1 MTPKRQLPMKEVS
14 FTVISG
20 HPSIDELAAIEL
32 ALANHKREE
41 LKPVVKRSVWA
52 MPILRTPL
60 PQQIK
65 FGSGRNF

>member
-1 MTPKRQLPMKEVS
+1 MTAPKTTFSV
-14 FTVISG
+14 TAG
-20 HPSIDELAAIEL
+20 NPSADELVAIEI

-52 MPILRTPL
+52 MPLMRTQL
-60 PQQIK
+60 PHQIK

>member
-1 MTPKRQLPMKEVS
+1 MTSPEIKFS
-14 FTVISG
+14 VIAG
-20 HPSIDELAAIEL
+20 NPSADELAAIEL

-52 MPILRTPL
+52 MPLMRTQL

>member
-1 MTPKRQLPMKEVS
+1 MTAPIIKFSVTTGSP
-14 FTVISG
+14 TA
-20 HPSIDELAAIEL
+20 DELAAIEL

-41 LKPVVKRSVWA
+41 LKPTVKRSVWA
-52 MPILRTPL
+52 MPLMRTQL

>member
-1 MTPKRQLPMKEVS
+1 MTSPEIKFSV
-14 FTVISG
+14 TAG
-20 HPSIDELAAIEL
+20 NPSADELAAIEL
-32 ALANHKREE
+32 ALANRKREE

-52 MPILRTPL
+52 MPVMRTQL

>member
-1 MTPKRQLPMKEVS
+1 MTAPRTKFS
-14 FTVISG
+14 VIAG
-20 HPSIDELAAIEL
+20 KPSDDELAAIEL

-52 MPILRTPL
+52 IPLMRTQL

>member
-1 MTPKRQLPMKEVS
+1 MTSPEIKFS
-14 FTVISG
+14 VIAG
-20 HPSIDELAAIEL
+20 NPSVDELAAIEL

-52 MPILRTPL
+52 MPVMRTQL

>member
-1 MTPKRQLPMKEVS
+1 MKKAQTD

-20 HPSIDELAAIEL
+20 NPTADEMAAIEL

-41 LKPVVKRSVWA
+41 LKPVVKRSIWA
-52 MPILRTPL
+52 MPLLRTAL

-65 FGSGRNF
+65 FGSGRIF

>member
-1 MTPKRQLPMKEVS
+1 MTAPKKTFS
-14 FTVISG
+14 ITAG
-20 HPSIDELAAIEL
+20 NPSADELAVIEL

-52 MPILRTPL
+52 MPLMRTQL

>member
-1 MTPKRQLPMKEVS
+1 MTAPKTTFSV
-14 FTVISG
+14 TAG
-20 HPSIDELAAIEL
+20 NPSTDELVAIEL
-32 ALANHKREE
+32 ALANYKREE

-52 MPILRTPL
+52 MPLMRTQL

>member
-1 MTPKRQLPMKEVS
+1 MTVPKKTFSV
-14 FTVISG
+14 TAG
-20 HPSIDELAAIEL
+20 NPSADELAAIEI

-52 MPILRTPL
+52 MPLMRTQL

>member
-1 MTPKRQLPMKEVS
+1 MGTSKVN
-14 FTVISG
+14 FTVTAG
-20 HPSIDELAAIEL
+20 HPTLDELAAIEL

-52 MPILRTPL
+52 APILRAPL

>member
-1 MTPKRQLPMKEVS
+1 MTAPKNKFS
-14 FTVISG
+14 VITG
-20 HPSIDELAAIEL
+20 NPSADELAAIEL

-52 MPILRTPL
+52 APLMRTQL

>member
-1 MTPKRQLPMKEVS
+1 MTAPKTTFSV
-14 FTVISG
+14 TAG
-20 HPSIDELAAIEL
+20 NPSADEIAAIDL

-52 MPILRTPL
+52 MPLMRTQL

>member
-1 MTPKRQLPMKEVS
+1 MTPSKVKFSVTAGNP
-14 FTVISG
+14 TA
-20 HPSIDELAAIEL
+20 DELAAIEQ
-32 ALANHKREE
+32 ALANRKREE

-52 MPILRTPL
+52 MPLMRTQL

>member
-1 MTPKRQLPMKEVS
+1 
-14 FTVISG
+14 VISG
-20 HPSIDELAAIEL
+20 NPTADEMAAIEL

-41 LKPVVKRSVWA
+41 LKPVVKRSIWA
-52 MPILRTPL
+52 MPLLRTAL

>member
-1 MTPKRQLPMKEVS
+1 M
-14 FTVISG
+14 ISG
-20 HPSIDELAAIEL
+20 SPSADELAAIEL

-52 MPILRTPL
+52 MPLMRSQL

>member
-1 MTPKRQLPMKEVS
+1 MTAPKTRFS
-14 FTVISG
+14 VISG
-20 HPSIDELAAIEL
+20 NPTADEIAAIEL

-52 MPILRTPL
+52 MPLMRTAL
-60 PQQIK
+60 PQQVK

>member
-1 MTPKRQLPMKEVS
+1 MTAPKTTFSV
-14 FTVISG
+14 TAG
-20 HPSIDELAAIEL
+20 NPSADELVAIEL

-41 LKPVVKRSVWA
+41 LKPVVKRSIWA
-52 MPILRTPL
+52 MPLMRTQL

>member
-1 MTPKRQLPMKEVS
+1 MTAPKKTFS
-14 FTVISG
+14 ITAG
-20 HPSIDELAAIEL
+20 NPSADEPAVIEL
-32 ALANHKREE
+32 ALDNHKHEE

-52 MPILRTPL
+52 MPLMRTQL

>member
-1 MTPKRQLPMKEVS
+1 MTAPKTTFSV
-14 FTVISG
+14 TSG
-20 HPSIDELAAIEL
+20 NPSADELVAIEL

-52 MPILRTPL
+52 MPLMRTHL

>member
-1 MTPKRQLPMKEVS
+1 MPTPKALFS
-14 FTVISG
+14 VIAGS
-20 HPSIDELAAIEL
+20 PSADELVAIEL

-41 LKPVVKRSVWA
+41 LKPVVKRSIWA
-52 MPILRTPL
+52 MPLMRTQL

>member
-1 MTPKRQLPMKEVS
+1 MTKPELKFSVMA
-14 FTVISG
+14 G
-20 HPSIDELAAIEL
+20 HPTADELAAIEL

-52 MPILRTPL
+52 MPVLRTPL
-60 PQQIK
+60 PHQIK

>member
-1 MTPKRQLPMKEVS
+1 MTAPKTT
-14 FTVISG
+14 FTVTAG
-20 HPSIDELAAIEL
+20 NPSAYELAAIEI
-32 ALANHKREE
+32 ALASRKREE

-52 MPILRTPL
+52 MPLMRTQL

>member
-1 MTPKRQLPMKEVS
+1 MTAPKTTFSV
-14 FTVISG
+14 TAG
-20 HPSIDELAAIEL
+20 NPSTDELAAIEL
-32 ALANHKREE
+32 ALASHKREE

-52 MPILRTPL
+52 MPLMRTQL

>member
-1 MTPKRQLPMKEVS
+1 MDTPKTTFS
-14 FTVISG
+14 VIAG
-20 HPSIDELAAIEL
+20 NPSVDELAAIEI

-52 MPILRTPL
+52 MPLMRTQL

>member
-1 MTPKRQLPMKEVS
+1 MIKPNLTGVAQTS

-20 HPSIDELAAIEL
+20 NPSVDEIAAIEI

-41 LKPVVKRSVWA
+41 LKPVVKRSVWGSPL
-52 MPILRTPL
+52 MRTPL
-60 PQQIK
+60 PQNLK

>member
-1 MTPKRQLPMKEVS
+1 MTAPKTTFS
-14 FTVISG
+14 VIAG
-20 HPSIDELAAIEL
+20 NPSADELAAIEI

-52 MPILRTPL
+52 MPLMRTQL

>member
-1 MTPKRQLPMKEVS
+1 MITSKTTFS
-14 FTVISG
+14 VIAG
-20 HPSIDELAAIEL
+20 NPSADELAAIEI

-52 MPILRTPL
+52 MPLMRTQL

-65 FGSGRNF
+65 FVSVRNF

>member
-1 MTPKRQLPMKEVS
+1 MTAPKTT
-14 FTVISG
+14 FTVTSG
-20 HPSIDELAAIEL
+20 NPSADELAAIEI

-41 LKPVVKRSVWA
+41 LKPVVKRSEWA
-52 MPILRTPL
+52 MPLMRTQL